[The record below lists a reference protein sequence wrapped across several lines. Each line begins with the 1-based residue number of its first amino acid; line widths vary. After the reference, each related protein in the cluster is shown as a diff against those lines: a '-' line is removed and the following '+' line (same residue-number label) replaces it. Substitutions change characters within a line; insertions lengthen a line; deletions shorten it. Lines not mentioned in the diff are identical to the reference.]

1 MDGHGVWQFAHIKR
15 PSKITKYAWQKKEC
29 YFYLHEE
36 LQRPIKGRGHEFGG
50 CSRALKTKDNEAISL
65 TIDNSSV
72 QFESDKTELLKCFE
86 T

>member
-36 LQRPIKGRGHEFGG
+36 LKMPVKGMIEVIVGDQIIAQGGTIAKILIGRGF
-50 CSRALKTKDNEAISL
+50 
-65 TIDNSSV
+65 
-72 QFESDKTELLKCFE
+72 
-86 T
+86 